1 MILINPQIEQ
11 FKDKKG
17 EIHGK
22 TEELFPFLYFHGKR
36 RKDIDIR
43 WDEKG
48 ENLIVQTDLK
58 SGRLIATE
66 IKYALIAEREKAQ
79 MEILNARIRIERID
93 EMLSETIAEN
103 EQNRKP

>member
-1 MILINPQIEQ
+1 MILINPQLEQ
-11 FKDKKG
+11 FKNEKG
-17 EIHGK
+17 DVYGK
-22 TEELFPFLYFHGKR
+22 DEELFPFLYFKGQR

-79 MEILNARIRIERID
+79 MEILNARIRIECID
-93 EMLSETIAEN
+93 EMLGEITAEN
-103 EQNRKP
+103 EQNRKS